1 MKWGPLAWVAMQK
14 KSTVNKFNQAH
25 DCKNL
30 FVVDGAAF
38 TSQADKN
45 ITWTILALS
54 MRASDYIVSEMK
66 KNNL

>member
-1 MKWGPLAWVAMQK
+1 MVNDPKTTALNKW
-14 KSTVNKFNQAH
+14 NQAH

-30 FVVDGAAF
+30 FVMDGAAF

-54 MRASDYIVSEMK
+54 MRASEYIIDEMK
-66 KNNL
+66 KQNL